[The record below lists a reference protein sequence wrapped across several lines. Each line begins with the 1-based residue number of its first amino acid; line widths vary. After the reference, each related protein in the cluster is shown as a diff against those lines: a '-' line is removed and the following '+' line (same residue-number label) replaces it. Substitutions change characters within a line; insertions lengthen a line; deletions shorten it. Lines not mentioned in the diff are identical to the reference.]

1 MTQHP
6 PPGPGFGPPPPQ
18 YAPTPPAYAPQP
30 PYAQAPQPPY
40 VQAPQPPY
48 AQAPPPQQAAAGP
61 DFLAVDK
68 RNAVVVDAS
77 GVAFETSGLTVE
89 FRWPEIR
96 GVHYRAS
103 PDGKALMVAVVHW
116 TAGSTSAWW
125 RPGPGRGS
133 RSGSRSWPGSSA
145 TTVRWDRGRYG
156 SPCTCGPTALDHAL
170 PAVASQ
176 LVDHVIAPRRSG
188 YVRGGLKEP
197 QPVPL
202 ARQSRALFTTVGV
215 T

>member
-1 MTQHP
+1 MSEQP
-6 PPGPGFGPPPPQ
+6 PAPGPGFGPPPPQ

-103 PDGKALMVAVVHW
+103 PDGQALMVAVVHMDGRFYECVVEARPRTRLQEW
-116 TAGSTSAWW
+116 FPQLAWVLGHY
-125 RPGPGRGS
+125 RPMG
-133 RSGSRSWPGSSA
+133 
-145 TTVRWDRGRYG
+145 
-156 SPCTCGPTALDHAL
+156 
-170 PAVASQ
+170 
-176 LVDHVIAPRRSG
+176 
-188 YVRGGLKEP
+188 
-197 QPVPL
+197 
-202 ARQSRALFTTVGV
+202 
-215 T
+215 